1 MILNQVDDNI
11 PRFVT
16 GNERILLVDDEEIIL
31 DIGQA
36 MLEHAGYNVITAN
49 DGEKA
54 LNIFDSEGEINLVI
68 LDLTLPGISGSEILG
83 KLLEKNPLQKV
94 IIASGDDFS
103 IHKDGLLD
111 KGVRKFIQ
119 KPYQMQLLLET
130 VREVLDLK
138 EDS

>member
-1 MILNQVDDNI
+1 MNQIDNKI
-11 PRFVT
+11 PGFVT

-31 DIGQA
+31 DIGQE

-68 LDLTLPGISGSEILG
+68 LDLTLPGISGSAVLE
-83 KLLEKNPLQKV
+83 KLLKINPSQKV
-94 IIASGDDFS
+94 IIVSGDDFS
-103 IHKDGLLD
+103 IHKDGLAD
-111 KGVRKFIQ
+111 KGARKFIQ
-119 KPYQMQLLLET
+119 KPYQMQLLLDT